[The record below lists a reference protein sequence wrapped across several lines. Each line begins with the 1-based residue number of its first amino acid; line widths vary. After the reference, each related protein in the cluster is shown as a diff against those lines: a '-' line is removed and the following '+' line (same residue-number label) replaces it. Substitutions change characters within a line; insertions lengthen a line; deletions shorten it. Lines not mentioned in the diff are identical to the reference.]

1 MDVVYSSADMAVVDN
16 FLPTPD
22 KLLSAAQRASYG
34 PYRGQDGV
42 TYERVSEHLSK
53 DVVDALNEYM
63 GRPISLLGMG
73 FRLNY
78 EGENPNH
85 AIHSDLGWGKY
96 ALVLYL
102 STPPDHMVSG
112 TAFWTHIETDADRI
126 QVGDAE
132 LLAQIEGDWDD
143 ASQWQQDQFII
154 SKFNRAAIYKS
165 ELFHSRWPFE
175 AYGSSVQ
182 DGRLICVAFFD

>member
-73 FRLNY
+73 FFVARTRTSRQSKNNR
-78 EGENPNH
+78 EMRVEEAH
-85 AIHSDLGWGKY
+85 A
-96 ALVLYL
+96 V
-102 STPPDHMVSG
+102 P
-112 TAFWTHIETDADRI
+112 
-126 QVGDAE
+126 
-132 LLAQIEGDWDD
+132 
-143 ASQWQQDQFII
+143 ASQQPGQF
-154 SKFNRAAIYKS
+154 S
-165 ELFHSRWPFE
+165 
-175 AYGSSVQ
+175 G
-182 DGRLICVAFFD
+182 DGRAHPALLERE